1 MQDEII
7 PHLDPGRLP
16 STVDPDAVHP
26 PDKGK
31 KVPHRP
37 VKISTWKLAQM
48 DPSEA
53 AKAGAKARAS
63 SSVLRPISSKHQNY
77 DSDHLSSCKVG
88 DRSSPSTNRG
98 YRGRFG
104 RSGSKSSYPPSRASR
119 EDIETCDHSIS
130 NLSSP
135 LPPSFTPSPFEQR
148 TPNADHFNPM
158 YQVSADHSP
167 GSSRGNEA
175 AVMGSPS
182 LVPMRRN
189 NPVSTANTRSSIYW
203 DDDAGRFV
211 SASTQNV
218 HSSSQMPPGPELTYT
233 CQSIFYSGPLV
244 NEQLSRVTRNVSAG
258 SSASSDRGLTPS
270 YYQQSRTQRGGQL
283 PVFTP
288 SDSQQ
293 N

>member
-16 STVDPDAVHP
+16 STVDPDAVHQP
-26 PDKGK
+26 EKGK
-31 KVPHRP
+31 KGPHRS
-37 VKISTWKLAQM
+37 VKISTWKLAQL

-77 DSDHLSSCKVG
+77 DFNHLSSFNVG
-88 DRSSPSTNRG
+88 DRSSPGTNRE

-130 NLSSP
+130 NVSSP
-135 LPPSFTPSPFEQR
+135 LPPSFTPSPFGQR

-158 YQVSADHSP
+158 YLVSADQSP
-167 GSSRGNEA
+167 GSSKGNEA
-175 AVMGSPS
+175 ALMGSVSP
-182 LVPMRRN
+182 LPTRIN
-189 NPVSTANTRSSIYW
+189 NPISTANTRSSIYW
-203 DDDAGRFV
+203 DEDAGRFV
-211 SASTQNV
+211 SASTQSV
-218 HSSSQMPPGPELTYT
+218 SSSSQAPPPGPELTYT
-233 CQSIFYSGPLV
+233 CQSIFYGGPLV
-244 NEQLSRVTRNVSAG
+244 NEQLSRGTRNINTE
-258 SSASSDRGLTPS
+258 SASSDRDPLPS

-288 SDSQQ
+288 SDSRQH
-293 N
+293 